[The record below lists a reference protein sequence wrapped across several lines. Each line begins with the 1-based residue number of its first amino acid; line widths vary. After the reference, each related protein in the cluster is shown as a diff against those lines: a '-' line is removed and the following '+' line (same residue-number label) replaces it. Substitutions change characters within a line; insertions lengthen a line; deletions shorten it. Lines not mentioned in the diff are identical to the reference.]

1 MSSTAIEKMVTG
13 PRLSEMLGIPVDQ
26 LYAASDRGQFAR
38 YYLFGTRKYYLPS
51 EALASL
57 KTLVPG
63 DPSKFRQMVAALNA
77 AAPVQARR
85 PRRSARGPRRGSTE
99 ATA

>member
-1 MSSTAIEKMVTG
+1 MIGTAIEKMVSG
-13 PRLSEMLGIPVDQ
+13 PRLSDMLGIPVDQ

-63 DPSKFRQMVAALNA
+63 DPAKFRQLVAALDA
-77 AAPVQARR
+77 AAPVRARR
-85 PRRSARGPRRGSTE
+85 PRRAARGPKRGSSE